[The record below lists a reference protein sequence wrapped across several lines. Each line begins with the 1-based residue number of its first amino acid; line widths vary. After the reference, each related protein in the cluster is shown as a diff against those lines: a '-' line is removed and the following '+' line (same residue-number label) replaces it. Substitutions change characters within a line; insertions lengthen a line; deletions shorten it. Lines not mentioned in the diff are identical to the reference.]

1 MKKLSK
7 ADVTHL
13 QEHTLAM
20 QQAWEGLYAA
30 TDAFN
35 ALVQAAWA
43 DVADAV
49 GAYNG
54 SVEAFQQWQTDTAS
68 AIREYI
74 DARSEK
80 WQTGPVG
87 EAYAAWIEPYEDEA
101 LIETV
106 NLEAPEPIDPD
117 CGDPAEAL
125 YDLNDAPE
133 DVAA

>member
-7 ADVTHL
+7 ADTTHL
-13 QEHTLAM
+13 QEHIEAM
-20 QQAWEGLYAA
+20 QNAWEAMYAA

-35 ALVQAAWA
+35 ALVEKAWE
-43 DVADAV
+43 DVADAC
-49 GAYNG
+49 ATYNG
-54 SVEAFQQWQTDTAS
+54 TVEAFHQWQTDTAA

-87 EAYAAWIEPYEDEA
+87 EAYAAWIEPYEDEG

-106 NLEAPEPIDPD
+106 DLDAPEPIDPD

-125 YDLNDAPE
+125 YALNDAPE
-133 DVAA
+133 DATE